1 MPLIKEKYELKYRDK
16 EGKWPEVK
24 LVAKDF
30 RNAEIEALKVLENN
44 EKNILFNKDRNIK
57 LIKYKGKMSYTYD
70 SVWKKFSPLSN
81 ATSAGGYIE
90 GFSKHYSKKAR
101 KKAEEY
107 IEKSSKKQYKNL
119 KIYTIVYWVLSL
131 LIAADMISDFFMRF
145 ESKKAILAYFG
156 IEGVSISITLQ
167 SLFLFMLIIS
177 AIFQPIVYENFREN
191 SHKWS
196 DVKIRLY
203 LYEIPSLVSTVSTA
217 IALIFI
223 KDSVII
229 FGDVTLF
236 TIILLLIL
244 KIFITIEYERNAFYQ
259 KIKDQFHNK

>member
-1 MPLIKEKYELKYRDK
+1 MPLIKEKYELKYRDTFGK
-16 EGKWPEVK
+16 EQKVK
-24 LVAKDF
+24 LVSKDF
-30 RNAEIEALKVLENN
+30 LNAEIEALKILEDNQ
-44 EKNILFNKDRNIK
+44 KNVVFNKKRNIK
-57 LIKYKGKMSYTYD
+57 LIKYKGKKIYIYD

-81 ATSAGGYIE
+81 ATAAGGYIE

-107 IEKSSKKQYKNL
+107 IENSSKKQYKDL
-119 KIYTIVYWVLSL
+119 KIYTIVYWALSL
-131 LIAADMISDFFMRF
+131 LIVADMFSDFFMSW
-145 ESKKAILAYFG
+145 ENKKEILDYFG
-156 IEGVSISITLQ
+156 IGKISISITLQ

-177 AIFQPIVYENFREN
+177 AIFQPIAYENFREN
-191 SHKWS
+191 SRKWS
-196 DVKIRLY
+196 DVKKRLY

-217 IALIFI
+217 LSLIFI

-229 FGDVTLF
+229 FGDLTLF

-259 KIKDQFHNK
+259 QIKDQFHNK